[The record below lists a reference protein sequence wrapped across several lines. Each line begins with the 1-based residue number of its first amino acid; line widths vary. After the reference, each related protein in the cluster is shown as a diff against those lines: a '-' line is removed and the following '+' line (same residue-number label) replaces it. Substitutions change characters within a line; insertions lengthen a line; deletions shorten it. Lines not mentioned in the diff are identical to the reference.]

1 MEKITALLR
10 KLTADDLR
18 VWAGAKI
25 FSRGKSYIGNVDG
38 LSRTDDGAL
47 AAWVSGSEEYAT
59 TVGLD
64 PDGELEYLCTCP
76 YEYGPCKHA
85 VAVVLAAAERMK
97 LKREL
102 PLLAEDDDLYLA
114 LFEDNFEDS
123 EDDDDGDDD
132 GDWHYAFEEPVSVK
146 KSSTGQKKAKGA
158 LRKIFEKMNK
168 DNLVALLVELS
179 GRFPE
184 FERELLEKEQL
195 ATGQVDP
202 LVNSLLREIR
212 SLTSEPV
219 WSDHW
224 KGEGS
229 FPDYSHL
236 LEQFRALLGKG
247 HADPLLQLGEELWTL
262 GNQQVEESQDGGET
276 SSAISECLEVVLR
289 AVPKS
294 SLTAPNQLLWVIERK
309 LCDEYCLLESS
320 DKILDRGAYRAA
332 HWGEVAL
339 SLQDR
344 LTSMA
349 KPASAEFS
357 DRYQRGKLVSMLLQA
372 LERSGRRE
380 KIIPLLEK
388 EADACL
394 CYDKLVDALLLAGE
408 PGKARQWCVA
418 GFERSVAASPGVAAG
433 LQKRLREMARAEKN
447 HGLVAA
453 YRADDFFE
461 RPSSAAYV
469 ELLKAAEQG
478 AFWPPVREGV
488 LRYLESGR
496 RPDPDIA
503 GQPSKLWP
511 LPTPEVRAPRAR
523 LAQGNGPFPALGMLI
538 DIAILEKRFDDV
550 VALYGTLRKTKRWGL
565 ETDRTVADAVVATH
579 PQAALDIWRFIV
591 DSLIAQVKPKSYEE
605 AAVYLR
611 RMRQVFRE
619 SRRDAEWGD
628 LLGEL
633 RREHKPKR
641 RLLEVLDALSGKNL
655 LG

>member
-1 MEKITALLR
+1 MKKITALLR

-25 FSRGKSYIGNVDG
+25 FSRGKSYIDNVDG

-76 YEYGPCKHA
+76 YDDGPCKHA
-85 VAVVLAAAERMK
+85 VAVVLAAAEKVK
-97 LKREL
+97 LKLEL

-114 LFEDNFEDS
+114 LFEDSFGDS
-123 EDDDDGDDD
+123 EGGYDDD
-132 GDWHYAFEEPVSVK
+132 GDWHYAFEEPEPVK
-146 KSSTGQKKAKGA
+146 KSSTAQKKAKGA
-158 LRKIFEKMNK
+158 LRKILEKLNK
-168 DNLVALLVELS
+168 EGLVALLVEIS

-184 FERELLEKEQL
+184 IERELLEKEQL
-195 ATGQVDP
+195 ATGQVAP
-202 LVNSLLREIR
+202 LVMSLLREIR
-212 SLTSEPV
+212 ALTSEPV

-247 HADPLLQLGEELWTL
+247 HADALLQLGEELWTL
-262 GNQQVEESQDGGET
+262 GNEQVEGSQDEGET
-276 SSAISECLEVVLR
+276 SSAIAECLEVVLR

-294 SLTAPNQLLWVIERK
+294 SLTPPNQLLWVIDRK
-309 LCDEYCLLESS
+309 LFDEYCLLESS
-320 DKILDRGAYRAA
+320 DKILERGAYSAA

-339 SLQDR
+339 SLQTR
-344 LTSMA
+344 LTAMV
-349 KPASAEFS
+349 KPASTGFS
-357 DRYQRGKLVSMLLQA
+357 DRYQRGKLVDMLLKA
-372 LERSGRRE
+372 YERSARRE

-394 CYDKLVDALLLAGE
+394 YYAKLVDALLAAGE
-408 PGKARQWCVA
+408 PEKARKWCIA
-418 GFERSVAASPGVAAG
+418 GFERSVAGSPGVAAD
-433 LQKRLREMARAEKN
+433 LQKRLREMACAERN
-447 HGLVAA
+447 HGLVAS

-461 RPSSAAYV
+461 RPCRVAYV
-469 ELLKAAEQG
+469 ELLKAAEKG

-496 RPDPDIA
+496 RPDLGTP
-503 GQPSKLWP
+503 GQQTKLWP
-511 LPTPEVRAPRAR
+511 LPAAEVRAPRAKF
-523 LAQGNGPFPALGMLI
+523 AQGNGPFPALDLLI

-550 VALYGTLRKTKRWGL
+550 VALYRKLRQTKRWGL
-565 ETDRTVADAVVATH
+565 GTDQAVADAVAATH
-579 PQAALDIWRFIV
+579 PQDALDIWRFIV

-611 RMRQVFRE
+611 RMCTVFQE
-619 SRRDAEWGD
+619 NRRSAEWHD

-641 RLLEVLDALSGKNL
+641 RLLEVLDGLSGKNIQD
-655 LG
+655 